1 MKSGR
6 DKEKEN
12 DRCISSHMQTLH
24 RRLIHA
30 LNLGTRH
37 FDEKTNRWRWQCA
50 NIEVQKNVL
59 RSIGAFL
66 DSLSGDARAARHAV
80 VKESVPD
87 ILGALLWILQCKNEA
102 LLSMASN
109 VAVKL
114 VSVLPNPLLQSH
126 MLDLVY
132 CLSSLLSSHQV
143 EVAIPCATT
152 LNFVISNLS
161 ATNEKEVMEALKE
174 TEASL
179 WIVGNIK
186 DFAEGVK
193 KIEYFEEMSLLL
205 STILWRWPP
214 SRFSV
219 CNDVILM
226 KGLAN
231 IHTKTD
237 SSIKLALLKLYT
249 SIALCD
255 SAARRLIE
263 DEEIFPQ
270 MFVQAMGKSNPH
282 AIRIEGFRLAQCL
295 LRSQDNC
302 LKVVGLCGDALVE
315 AIICGMTEPR
325 VTSKKFGNNH
335 GSLSVEACQLA
346 LITRWAGDHH
356 TNFWKQGIDRVLLS
370 LLIENI
376 EDQLFEPVLA
386 LEKQIYM
393 AKEGLK
399 ANYHL
404 GLRSYLW
411 DILGWLTI
419 HWGENLNPYTRGSEL
434 CIKLLIT
441 CACLSFVDTLEKWCR
456 ICQKDID
463 DHFQSEPVSRA
474 VLMMIHSPCNSI
486 SSHTK
491 FLLSDVLKVKGMS
504 CLKSLLHTLDYTSS
518 LESYGSFD
526 KLQLVI
532 NLIGF
537 TCLSSLP
544 QYQRCIIESKG
555 IKVIVLLLKRCLNN
569 DIHIERQSFTPHLHT
584 HERSWCCFDKEDW
597 EGSNILLFYSLLAL
611 TEILHQCDLLQ
622 ENPQQFSGEVTNIT
636 PQFVSKLQEICKS
649 NSFSPGVRWKSSK
662 EIADE
667 FVRETVREVRL
678 SSHVGYETLVLLLE
692 YVYLGCLRASEEAA
706 KKLKVLA
713 KRCNLQPLFQMLHR
727 QHPKWGLPF
736 PSFNLTSAF
745 GLAGSCFS
753 DIVLGAKSNELAG
766 WTCDICSD
774 TVPHMHVHKV
784 ILQSGCDYL
793 QGLFRSGM
801 QESHSQVIK
810 VDISWQA
817 LIKLVQW
824 FYSDEL
830 PGPPSGCLWD
840 NMDDQEKLFN
850 LQPYVELYWL
860 AEFWIL
866 ENIQEACFNVIMSCL
881 DSSWRLS
888 IRIIK
893 MAYNLSLWKLVDIA
907 ANLMAPSYRQLRDS
921 GELEEFDDALV
932 HLIYS
937 ASIQLN

>member
-66 DSLSGDARAARHAV
+66 DSLSGDARAARHTV

-174 TEASL
+174 TEATL

-193 KIEYFEEMSLLL
+193 KIEYFEEMTLLL

-315 AIICGMTEPR
+315 AIICGMTETR

-346 LITRWAGDHH
+346 LITRWA
-356 TNFWKQGIDRVLLS
+356 
-370 LLIENI
+370 
-376 EDQLFEPVLA
+376 
-386 LEKQIYM
+386 
-393 AKEGLK
+393 
-399 ANYHL
+399 
-404 GLRSYLW
+404 
-411 DILGWLTI
+411 
-419 HWGENLNPYTRGSEL
+419 
-434 CIKLLIT
+434 
-441 CACLSFVDTLEKWCR
+441 
-456 ICQKDID
+456 
-463 DHFQSEPVSRA
+463 
-474 VLMMIHSPCNSI
+474 
-486 SSHTK
+486 
-491 FLLSDVLKVKGMS
+491 
-504 CLKSLLHTLDYTSS
+504 
-518 LESYGSFD
+518 
-526 KLQLVI
+526 
-532 NLIGF
+532 
-537 TCLSSLP
+537 
-544 QYQRCIIESKG
+544 
-555 IKVIVLLLKRCLNN
+555 
-569 DIHIERQSFTPHLHT
+569 
-584 HERSWCCFDKEDW
+584 
-597 EGSNILLFYSLLAL
+597 
-611 TEILHQCDLLQ
+611 EILHQCDLLQ
-622 ENPQQFSGEVTNIT
+622 DNPQQFSGEVTNIT

-649 NSFSPGVRWKSSK
+649 NSFSPGVRWYVSYILTYFGYYGFPTELAKRIGESLNKEEYSDMKLVLANGESLSVHVAILAVRCPSLVPPQLLPCRKSPK

-678 SSHVGYETLVLLLE
+678 SSHVDYEALVLLLE
-692 YVYLGCLRASEEAA
+692 YVYLGCLHASEETA
-706 KKLKVLA
+706 KKLKILA

-727 QHPKWGLPF
+727 QRPKWGLPF

-753 DIVLGAKSNELAG
+753 DIILGAKSNELVG